1 MPNWVFNGLT
11 IEGNPEQVD
20 KLVKQM
26 NTPFVDS
33 IKANGDLAFSI
44 EERKY
49 SNPIFSFRNIIAPA
63 DLETYHKQPDL
74 SSEKMYAG
82 DDWYSFNNREWGTK
96 WDVAVPDENNYT
108 DTTIQEEM
116 NGDNKVVYYTFDT
129 AWAPPTPAIE
139 KLSTQYP
146 DLLMTLN
153 YREESGWGGEAEFL
167 KGEMISES
175 EYNNKCEECNYEYE
189 DDEIVDECED
199 CYTVCPKCG
208 FSYNLCE
215 THQAEYNSK
224 SVLPPKVEV
233 K

>member
-20 KLVKQM
+20 KLIKQM

-49 SNPIFSFRNIIAPA
+49 SNPIFSFRNIVAPT
-63 DLETYHKQPDL
+63 DLDAYHLQPDF
-74 SSEKMYAG
+74 SSDKPYAG
-82 DDWYSFNNREWGTK
+82 NDWYSFNNREWGTK
-96 WDVAVPDENNYT
+96 WDVAVPDENNYI
-108 DTTIQEEM
+108 DTTVEEGM
-116 NGDNKVVYYTFDT
+116 NGDNKVVYYSFDT

-139 KLSTQYP
+139 KLSAQYP
-146 DLLMTLN
+146 ELLMTLN
-153 YREESGWGGEAEFL
+153 YREESGWGGEAEYL
-167 KGEMISES
+167 KGEAISES

-189 DDEIVDECED
+189 DEEIPEDCED

-208 FSYNLCE
+208 FSYNLCD

-224 SVLPPKVEV
+224 QEAK
-233 K
+233 

>member
-11 IEGNPEQVD
+11 VEGNPEQVD
-20 KLVKQM
+20 KLIKQM

-33 IKANGDLAFSI
+33 IKADGDLAFYI
-44 EERKY
+44 EERKF
-49 SNPIFSFRNIIAPA
+49 SNPIFSFRNIIAPT
-63 DLETYHKQPDL
+63 DLEAYHKQPDF

-96 WDVAVPDENNYT
+96 WDVAVPDEKNYT

-116 NGDNKVVYYTFDT
+116 NGENKVVYYSFDT
-129 AWAPPTPAIE
+129 AWAPPVPAIE
-139 KLSTQYP
+139 KLSAQYP
-146 DLLMTLN
+146 ELLMTLN
-153 YREESGWGGEAEFL
+153 YREEGGWGGEVEYL
-167 KGEMISES
+167 KGEAISES

-224 SVLPPKVEV
+224 QEV
-233 K
+233 N